1 MRRTSCLIA
10 LGFLSACGQESRQ
23 TSESLQ
29 THDVAE
35 SPRPPTVSYEPS
47 SRDANAAGPN
57 IAVTAAPGVAFN
69 YRYAFRM
76 PAQAIASVQEQH
88 AQACEKLG
96 IGRCRITGMRYRLV
110 NESDIEGMLAFKL
123 DPAIARQF
131 GKAGIETVDKAEG
144 MLVDSEIS
152 GVDAGAAI
160 QSANRA
166 VAQLNDDLARTE
178 AQLNRR
184 GLSED
189 ERTRLQY
196 EAQRIRDAI
205 RANRATRDEG
215 EESLAT
221 TPVTFTYGSG
231 DLVPGFDTR
240 SPAREA
246 FEQAGRNFIGGLA
259 VMFVILATLLPW
271 LVVGAVLFWLGRRLV
286 PRFRRR
292 ETAEPAASG
301 QQQADSG
308 GT

>member
-1 MRRTSCLIA
+1 MRHLSYLIV
-10 LGFLSACGQESRQ
+10 LSFLAACGGEAQQDASDLRS
-23 TSESLQ
+23 T
-29 THDVAE
+29 DVAE
-35 SPRPPTVSYEPS
+35 SPRPPGVSSEPS
-47 SRDANAAGPN
+47 TQNGEASGPN
-57 IAVTAAPGVAFN
+57 IAITAAPGVAFN

-76 PAQAIASVQEQH
+76 PAQRIASVQEQH

-96 IGRCRITGMRYRLV
+96 VSRCRITGLRYRLV
-110 NESDIEGMLAFKL
+110 NERDIEGMLAFKL
-123 DPAIARQF
+123 DPALARQF
-131 GKAGIETVDKAEG
+131 GKAGIEAVKNAEG

-184 GLSED
+184 GLSAD

-231 DLVPGFDTR
+231 NLVPGFDAR

-246 FEQAGRNFIGGLA
+246 IDQAVRNFIGSLA
-259 VMFVILATLLPW
+259 AIFVIAITLLPW
-271 LVVGAVLFWLGRRLV
+271 AVLAWLGWKLFGRWARRAT
-286 PRFRRR
+286 RRD
-292 ETAEPAASG
+292 AEAAAT
-301 QQQADSG
+301 QQQGESG
-308 GT
+308 TA